1 MAELLEVQSRSPF
14 EIHHILT
21 GLEYTP
27 QITIEAELHLPTGE
41 GPFGCVI
48 THHGSKGWATHHS
61 DHIRSWIDAGLAVCK
76 VNSFASRGVGSTV
89 DDQLSVTH
97 AMMLVDA
104 FSTRSLLAHDLELA
118 R

>member
-1 MAELLEVQSRSPF
+1 MDWGSRASMAEHLQVQSRSPF
-14 EIHHILT
+14 EIHHILA
-21 GLEYTP
+21 GLDDTP
-27 QITIEAELHLPTGE
+27 QITIEAELHLPRGA

-48 THHGSKGWATHHS
+48 THHGSKGWAAHHS

-76 VNSFASRGVGSTV
+76 VNSFASRGVDSTV

-104 FSTRSLLAHDLELA
+104 LALVHY
-118 R
+118 